1 MKQILG
7 SSDLSVSRIGLGCMR
22 MGALDS
28 SDAARVLET
37 ALEKGIN
44 FFDHAD
50 IYGGG
55 QSEVRFAQA
64 VKELGLDREKL
75 VIQSKCGIRKGFF
88 DFSKEH
94 ILDSVDG
101 ILSRMDIDYL
111 DLLALH
117 RPDAL
122 MEAEEVAEAFRALKE
137 SGKVRHFGVS
147 NQNRYQMELLQS
159 YLDEPLMV
167 NQLQLSPAHTP
178 MIDAGFHVNMKD
190 DPATMRD
197 GGILEY
203 CQLKSVTPQAWSP
216 FLINLQEGIFAN
228 HPAYEELNQ
237 TIQHYA
243 DDYGVAAEA
252 IVVAWILRHPA
263 KIQTIVGSMNPDRL
277 TKIAQAFDVQLTR
290 EQWYHIYRST
300 GNVLP

>member
-37 ALEKGIN
+37 CLEKGIN

>member
-7 SSDLSVSRIGLGCMR
+7 STGLEVSRIGLGCMR
-22 MGALDS
+22 MAALEP

>member
-7 SSDLSVSRIGLGCMR
+7 STGLEVSRIGLGCMR
-22 MGALDS
+22 MAALEPL
-28 SDAARVLET
+28 DAARILE
-37 ALEKGIN
+37 ASLENGIH

-64 VKELGLDREKL
+64 MKELGLDREKL
-75 VIQSKCGIRKGFF
+75 VLQSKCGIRKGFF

-101 ILSRMDIDYL
+101 ILSRLQSDYL

-122 MEAEEVAEAFRALKE
+122 MEAEEVAEAFRTLRE

-159 YLDEPLMV
+159 YLDEPLVV

-178 MIDAGFHVNMKD
+178 MIDTGFHVNMKD
-190 DPATMRD
+190 DAATMRD
-197 GGILEY
+197 GGIFGILPVETGHPTGLVSIFN
-203 CQLKSVTPQAWSP
+203 QLARGEFCRAS
-216 FLINLQEGIFAN
+216 
-228 HPAYEELNQ
+228 
-237 TIQHYA
+237 
-243 DDYGVAAEA
+243 
-252 IVVAWILRHPA
+252 
-263 KIQTIVGSMNPDRL
+263 RL
-277 TKIAQAFDVQLTR
+277 
-290 EQWYHIYRST
+290 
-300 GNVLP
+300 

>member
-7 SSDLSVSRIGLGCMR
+7 STGLEVSRIGLGCMR
-22 MGALDS
+22 MVALES
-28 SDAARVLET
+28 SDAVRVIQTCLEN
-37 ALEKGIN
+37 GIN

-64 VKELGLDREKL
+64 MKELGLDREKL

-101 ILSRMDIDYL
+101 ILSRLQIDYL

-122 MEAEEVAEAFRALKE
+122 MEAEEVAEAFRTLRE

-159 YLDEPLMV
+159 YLDEPLVV

-178 MIDAGFHVNMKD
+178 MIDSGFHVNMKD
-190 DPATMRD
+190 DAATMRD

-203 CQLKSVTPQAWSP
+203 CQLKQVTPQAWSP
-216 FLINLQEGIFAN
+216 FLISLQEGIFAG
-228 HPAYEELNQ
+228 HPDYEELNA
-237 TIQHYA
+237 TILHYA
-243 DDYGVAAEA
+243 EDYGVAAEA

-263 KIQTIVGSMNPDRL
+263 KIQTIVGSMNPGRL
-277 TKIAQAFDVQLTR
+277 TKIVQAFDVQLTR
-290 EQWYHIYRST
+290 EQWYHIYRSA
-300 GNVLP
+300 GNILP

>member
-22 MGALDS
+22 MAALEP

-290 EQWYHIYRST
+290 EQWYHIYRSA

>member
-1 MKQILG
+1 MLYFN
-7 SSDLSVSRIGLGCMR
+7 
-22 MGALDS
+22 
-28 SDAARVLET
+28 
-37 ALEKGIN
+37 N
-44 FFDHAD
+44 FNIATSWLFN
-50 IYGGG
+50 I
-55 QSEVRFAQA
+55 
-64 VKELGLDREKL
+64 
-75 VIQSKCGIRKGFF
+75 GFF

-101 ILSRMDIDYL
+101 ILSRLQIDYL

-122 MEAEEVAEAFRALKE
+122 MEAEEVAEAFRVLKE

-159 YLDEPLMV
+159 YLDEPLVV

-178 MIDAGFHVNMKD
+178 MIDTGFHVNMKD
-190 DPATMRD
+190 DAATMRD

-203 CQLKSVTPQAWSP
+203 CQLKRVTPQAWSP
-216 FLINLQEGIFAN
+216 FLISLQEGIFAN
-228 HPAYEELNQ
+228 HPDYEELNQ

-263 KIQTIVGSMNPDRL
+263 KIQTIVGSMNPERL
-277 TKIAQAFDVQLTR
+277 TKIVQAFDVQLTR
-290 EQWYHIYRST
+290 EQWYHIYRSA
-300 GNVLP
+300 GNILP

>member
-22 MGALDS
+22 MAALEP

-216 FLINLQEGIFAN
+216 FLINLQEGIL
-228 HPAYEELNQ
+228 P
-237 TIQHYA
+237 TI
-243 DDYGVAAEA
+243 
-252 IVVAWILRHPA
+252 
-263 KIQTIVGSMNPDRL
+263 RL
-277 TKIAQAFDVQLTR
+277 M
-290 EQWYHIYRST
+290 RS
-300 GNVLP
+300 

>member
-7 SSDLSVSRIGLGCMR
+7 STGLEVSRIGLGCMR
-22 MGALDS
+22 MVALES
-28 SDAARVLET
+28 SDAVRVLQT
-37 ALEKGIN
+37 CLENGIN

-64 VKELGLDREKL
+64 MKELGLDREKL

-101 ILSRMDIDYL
+101 ILSRLQSDYL

-122 MEAEEVAEAFRALKE
+122 MEAEEVAEAFRILRE
-137 SGKVRHFGVS
+137 SGKVRYFGVS
-147 NQNRYQMELLQS
+147 NQNRYQMELLQT

-190 DPATMRD
+190 DAATMRD

-203 CQLKSVTPQAWSP
+203 CQLQRVTPQAWSP
-216 FLINLQEGIFAN
+216 FLISLQEGIFAN
-228 HPAYEELNQ
+228 HPAYEELNR

-252 IVVAWILRHPA
+252 IVVAWILRHSA
-263 KIQTIVGSMNPDRL
+263 QIQTIVGSMNSERL

-290 EQWYHIYRST
+290 EQWYHIYRSA

>member
-7 SSDLSVSRIGLGCMR
+7 STGLEVSRIGLGCMR
-22 MGALDS
+22 MVALES
-28 SDAARVLET
+28 SDAVRVLQT
-37 ALEKGIN
+37 CLENGIN

-64 VKELGLDREKL
+64 MKELGLDREKL

-101 ILSRMDIDYL
+101 ILSRLQIDYL

-122 MEAEEVAEAFRALKE
+122 MEAEEVAEAFRTLRE

-159 YLDEPLMV
+159 YLDEPLVV

-178 MIDAGFHVNMKD
+178 MIDSGFHVNMKD
-190 DPATMRD
+190 DAATMRD

-203 CQLKSVTPQAWSP
+203 CQLKQVTPQAWSP
-216 FLINLQEGIFAN
+216 FLISLQEGIFAG
-228 HPAYEELNQ
+228 HPDYEELNA
-237 TIQHYA
+237 TILHYA
-243 DDYGVAAEA
+243 EDYGVAAEA

-263 KIQTIVGSMNPDRL
+263 KIQTIVGSMNPGRL
-277 TKIAQAFDVQLTR
+277 TKIVQAFDVQLTR
-290 EQWYHIYRST
+290 EQWYHIYRSA
-300 GNVLP
+300 GNILP

>member
-22 MGALDS
+22 IAALEP